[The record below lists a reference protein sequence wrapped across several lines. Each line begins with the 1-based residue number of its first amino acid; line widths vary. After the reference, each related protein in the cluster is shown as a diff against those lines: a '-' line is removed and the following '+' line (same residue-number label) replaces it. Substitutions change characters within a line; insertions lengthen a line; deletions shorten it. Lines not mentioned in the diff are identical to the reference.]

1 MPDQD
6 PSLPTVPDSKAVPK
20 KRTRLSLVWV
30 IPIVAAAAGVWIA
43 VTKILEKGPEITIEF
58 SSADG
63 LVANKTKINYN
74 GLDVGTL
81 TSIRLAEDHKHVI
94 ATAAMHPKA
103 KEFLVKDLKF
113 WVVKPRMSGLN
124 ITGLGTLISGNYIGV
139 QLGESKE
146 SERHFIALE
155 TPPLTGDVPGK
166 IFTLKATALGSLGAG
181 TPIYFRQIQAGQV
194 VSYALD
200 KTGQLLD
207 VQIFVQS
214 PYDQFVSTDTRFWQA
229 SGIDVSLTAA
239 GLHVQTESV
248 MSILAGGIAFETP
261 IADPPPTPVAAGA
274 EFTLFNDRSEAFQP
288 PPNDPYSFLLVFK
301 QSVRGLSVGAPVEIG
316 GVQIGSVTGIQA
328 QFDAKNA
335 EFSVPVTIT
344 VDPKRYGVKF
354 LNFPKSE
361 DMEANH
367 KRVMDALVARGLRAE
382 LKTGNFISGSLLV
395 AVSFFPDEPPAALDW
410 SQNPPEFPTVSGK
423 VEAIEDSVAS
433 LLKNLDKVAVDTRGT
448 LTNADILMLS
458 LDKTLGTTRGTLTNA
473 DTLINN
479 AGTLIAPDSVM
490 NAELN
495 TLLLQ
500 GGDAARA
507 LRILADYLERHPEA
521 LIHGKPGEAKP

>member
-6 PSLPTVPDSKAVPK
+6 PNPDFIPESKAVPK

-43 VTKILEKGPEITIEF
+43 VTKILEKGPEITIVF

-63 LVANKTKINYN
+63 LVANKTKVNYN
-74 GLDVGTL
+74 GLDIGTL
-81 TSIRLAEDHKHVI
+81 TSIKLSEDHKHVI
-94 ATAAMHPKA
+94 ATAAMHPKT
-103 KEFLVKDLKF
+103 KDFLVKDLKF

-124 ITGLGTLISGNYIGV
+124 ITGLGTLLSGNYIGV

-166 IFTLKATALGSLGAG
+166 IFTLKATELGSLGSG
-181 TPIYFRQIQAGQV
+181 TPIFFRQIQAGQV
-194 VSYALD
+194 VSYELD
-200 KTGQLLD
+200 KAGEFLN
-207 VQIFVQS
+207 VEIFVQS
-214 PYDQFVSTDTRFWQA
+214 PYDQFVSADTRFWQA
-229 SGIDVSLTAA
+229 SGVDISLTAA

-261 IADPPPTPVAAGA
+261 TNELLLSPADAGTA
-274 EFTLFNDRSEAFQP
+274 FTLFNGRSEAFQP
-288 PPNDPYSFLLVFK
+288 PPRDPHTYLLVIK
-301 QSVRGLSVGAPVEIG
+301 QSVRGLSVGAPVELGGIKIG
-316 GVQIGSVTGIQA
+316 EVTSIEA
-328 QFDAKNA
+328 NFDEKTA

-344 VDPKRYGVKF
+344 IDPMRYGVKF

-361 DMEANH
+361 DLAANH

-382 LKTGNFISGSLLV
+382 LKTGNFISRSLLV
-395 AVSFFPDEPPAALDW
+395 TVSFFHDEPPATMDW

-433 LLKNLDKVAVDTRGT
+433 LLKNLDKTVVDTRGT
-448 LTNADILMLS
+448 LTNADALMQS

-473 DTLINN
+473 NTLLGNVN
-479 AGTLIAPDSVM
+479 QLIEPNSVLD
-490 NAELN
+490 AELN
-495 TLLLQ
+495 ILLQQ

-507 LRILADYLERHPEA
+507 MRVLADYLERHPEA
-521 LIHGKPGEAKP
+521 LIHGKPGEAK